1 LNEIKRLRQERKLS
15 LRKLSEAAGID
26 KVTLIRAERGESVT
40 LNTLEKIAKAL
51 EVDIRDL
58 LPKEDAP
65 QPHELTLE
73 WLLGADSRDRHT
85 ALQASTAEERERLV
99 EEIDAELASL
109 KEKHAAALTDSEREA
124 IMERASRVS
133 MMRPLATFGPA
144 VLPVRSRERVGR
156 NSG

>member
-15 LRKLSEAAGID
+15 LRKLSEVAGVD
-26 KVTLIRAERGESVT
+26 KVTLIRAERGDSVR
-40 LNTLEKIAKAL
+40 LGTLEKIADGL
-51 EVDIRDL
+51 GVEVRDL
-58 LPKEDAP
+58 FPKEDAP

-73 WLLGADSRDRHT
+73 WLLGADNRNRHT

-99 EEIDAELASL
+99 EEIDAELSSL
-109 KEKHAAALTDSEREA
+109 KERYEAALTDSEREA

-144 VLPVRSRERVGR
+144 VLPVRQREKV
-156 NSG
+156 